1 MMVSLGTRVD
11 QERQKDFG
19 EVERERVLLSTY
31 VATGAAYKGLDSSSL
46 SDDEI
51 RYLDERLRIISGLY
65 GLIRPLDLI
74 KPYRL
79 DSKIFKDTVDR

>member
-1 MMVSLGTRVD
+1 MMVSLSTEVD
-11 QERQKDFG
+11 PRALEGLWF
-19 EVERERVLLSTY
+19 EVKRVLLSTS

-65 GLIRPLDLI
+65 GLIRPLDCI